1 MVRLASERNDMK
13 YAKHMNDMKLR
24 APEQNEDSSFNKKE
38 VINIQYTV
46 LNVSVI

>member
-1 MVRLASERNDMK
+1 MK